1 LPLCASI
8 LSERQGGAEFL
19 AIIHMPPKDKG
30 SDTANRGNMRLQ
42 LPLLM
47 LSFPLLLEHYYEI
60 FDYRIL
66 E

>member
-1 LPLCASI
+1 MIP
-8 LSERQGGAEFL
+8 
-19 AIIHMPPKDKG
+19 MPPKDKG